1 MPVSRIVEN
10 AYVVIKTHESPE
22 YSSTSE
28 AEAVIVYGQCT
39 KMDGNG
45 WLTATVANVT
55 RPSRSREKVQCI
67 EDTRKPLYR
76 SLPNVEAIE
85 NPSRYEHVIGLGI
98 TWIEGPRREFP
109 NDLSGYDIPQNAT
122 VFRIQNLTMLNAQG
136 FNCVN
141 DKILYE
147 PLYRPLE
154 SVSPICEKVSGNV
167 TEFYGTKDVNFTST
181 PQQIGTAG
189 NESSL
194 IRTMNATIELRTFYV
209 ERLQFKDTRL
219 TAEQLMKATYG
230 LPSPRNLALFYY
242 VLRSFLY
249 KRARNV
255 TVEVNGDESRRTEI
269 ENLVIV
275 LGLIEVVFVL
285 LSGLTMLIY
294 TRLRRKEIETPNTL
308 NGLAE
313 IWAQSNASSAQKVG
327 RRRITVLLRLRKDL
341 EGKKASFLEPAA
353 PERHDLITESDSS
366 SEN

>member
-10 AYVVIKTHESPE
+10 AYVVTKTHESSE
-22 YSSTSE
+22 YSLTWYS
-28 AEAVIVYGQCT
+28 EAVIVYDQCT

-55 RPSRSREKVQCI
+55 APSGSRGKVQCI

-85 NPSRYEHVIGLGI
+85 NPSKYEHVIGLGI

-122 VFRIQNLTMLNAQG
+122 VFRIQNLSMLNAQG

-141 DKILYE
+141 NKILHE
-147 PLYRPLE
+147 PSRSPVE

-167 TEFYGTKDVNFTST
+167 TEFYGTKDINFTST

-194 IRTMNATIELRTFYV
+194 IRTMNATMELRTFYV

-219 TAEQLMKATYG
+219 TAEQLMKASFA

-242 VLRSFLY
+242 VLRSFWY
-249 KRARNV
+249 TRASNV
-255 TVEVNGDESRRTEI
+255 TVEVNGAESRRTEI
-269 ENLVIV
+269 GNFFIA
-275 LGLIEVVFVL
+275 LGLTEVVFVL
-285 LSGLTMLIY
+285 LFGLTMLIY
-294 TRLRRKEIETPNTL
+294 TRLRRKEIEMPNTL

-313 IWAQSNASSAQKVG
+313 IWAQSNASCTQKVG

-353 PERHDLITESDSS
+353 PKRHDLITESDSS